1 MIRKKLK
8 SFFLGGKIA
17 ILTKKFYLKSY
28 HNA

>member
-8 SFFLGGKIA
+8 SFFWGKIA
-17 ILTKKFYLKSY
+17 ILAKKFYLKSY